1 MSANIQLVNSMFK
14 LSSIS
19 ASTEF
24 QPLKE
29 PKTEIPSV
37 ELVAEFVK
45 VELQE
50 FRLYVMVGVKDAP
63 LGVAD
68 GDMYPRQ
75 NFPTFFLSSMT
86 TALWEATAPSFS
98 RDAYV
103 LEPSVVA
110 FAFRLSPVLSWE
122 FRWKPSNHLLPPSLC
137 VPRF

>member
-75 NFPTFFLSSMT
+75 NLSDFFLVIHDNGLVGSHCPCLLYTS
-86 TALWEATAPSFS
+86 
-98 RDAYV
+98 DA
-103 LEPSVVA
+103 A
-110 FAFRLSPVLSWE
+110 DDQ
-122 FRWKPSNHLLPPSLC
+122 
-137 VPRF
+137 

>member
-63 LGVAD
+63 LG
-68 GDMYPRQ
+68 
-75 NFPTFFLSSMT
+75 
-86 TALWEATAPSFS
+86 
-98 RDAYV
+98 
-103 LEPSVVA
+103 EP
-110 FAFRLSPVLSWE
+110 FRLFSCHP
-122 FRWKPSNHLLPPSLC
+122 
-137 VPRF
+137 

>member
-29 PKTEIPSV
+29 PKTKIPSV
-37 ELVAEFVK
+37 ELVAEFAK

-50 FRLYVMVGVKDAP
+50 FHLYVMVGVKDAP

-68 GDMYPRQ
+68 GDMYPR
-75 NFPTFFLSSMT
+75 
-86 TALWEATAPSFS
+86 
-98 RDAYV
+98 
-103 LEPSVVA
+103 
-110 FAFRLSPVLSWE
+110 
-122 FRWKPSNHLLPPSLC
+122 
-137 VPRF
+137 

>member
-1 MSANIQLVNSMFK
+1 MFK

-75 NFPTFFLSSMT
+75 NLSQR
-86 TALWEATAPSFS
+86 PCG
-98 RDAYV
+98 
-103 LEPSVVA
+103 
-110 FAFRLSPVLSWE
+110 
-122 FRWKPSNHLLPPSLC
+122 KPLPRPFQGMRMC
-137 VPRF
+137 WNRP